1 MKHAGCAALS
11 RRFQRILSLCVPLPA
26 IALVACGGSATAS
39 ADAGLQGDAPGS
51 SGGGDTGP
59 ADDGPGTDA
68 SIGDEEAPSDAG
80 QADGDGATYV
90 VTSCGETLPFV
101 PGPYGSGCN
110 AQCFPLEAGAFV
122 AGDGGARS
130 TQCTM
135 LCGGFGTWLSCAP
148 ETDTGALL
156 IRCQPDCTGRR
167 PQGLLASRS
176 ATGAPLGAYFAE
188 MARMEAASIAAFRH
202 LRRELLAHRAPRR
215 LVRAAERAARDEAR
229 HARMTTALARRHGAQ
244 AIASRVEGIPVRSLE
259 AIAIEN
265 AVEGCV
271 REAFGALVASWQ
283 ARAAC
288 DPLIRAAMTRIA
300 HDETRHA
307 ALAFAVDAWVRG
319 RLGPEARGRVEQAR
333 SRAITELA
341 TRAQEAP
348 ILLRTPLG
356 LPTNAQ
362 TRALAE
368 GFFAQAA

>member
-1 MKHAGCAALS
+1 MKHASCATLS

-26 IALVACGGSATAS
+26 IALVACGGSATDS

-51 SGGGDTGP
+51 SSGGDTGP
-59 ADDGPGTDA
+59 TSDGPGTDGA
-68 SIGDEEAPSDAG
+68 VGDEGAPSDAG
-80 QADGDGATYV
+80 EVDGDGATYV
-90 VTSCGETLPFV
+90 VTSCGETV
-101 PGPYGSGCN
+101 PVVSGPYGSRCN

-122 AGDGGARS
+122 TGDGSPRS
-130 TQCTM
+130 TQCSM
-135 LCGGFGTWLSCAP
+135 LCGPGVWFSCAP
-148 ETDTGALL
+148 ETDAGTLL
-156 IRCQPDCTGRR
+156 IRCEPDCTGRR
-167 PQGLLASRS
+167 PQGLLASRP

-229 HARMTTALARRHGAQ
+229 HARMTTALARRHGAE

-271 REAFGALVASWQ
+271 RETFGALVASWQ

-307 ALAFAVDAWVRG
+307 ALAFAVDAWARG

-333 SRAITELA
+333 SKAITEVA

-356 LPTNAQ
+356 LPTSAQ